1 MQRYKIQNA
10 KYRIP
15 ALTCTDMRNFLRSFG
30 AGLAF
35 LCLGA
40 TGAWAQNKKAV
51 VFFEKARAAA
61 YAKQYKEAVGWA
73 DKALQK
79 DPSYGAAAL
88 LRADVYSV
96 LGPVDSAYA
105 AYQNAFERH
114 EAGNVALLRW
124 GQLAHK
130 NEQFRSADSLF
141 QACIKRERPGT
152 SIRKMAERMQPTSA
166 FAAKAV
172 QNPLPYTVFDLGDS
186 INRME
191 LNYFPVPVAADSTL
205 LFTGKNDTR
214 SPYDENLFFSRM
226 KKRGGWTAPQLLPG
240 RVNTSSNE
248 GAVAIRGDGRYLV
261 FAGCDRPEG
270 RGSCDLYGAVWT
282 ARGWSEPFSL
292 GDSIN
297 TPQWETQ
304 PTLSSDGRMLLFVR
318 APERDKANSTIFICT
333 LRPDGTWSRAKPLP
347 GPVNTPYNDL
357 CPRLHAD
364 GNTLYFSSDG
374 HPGMGGLDLFVSRR
388 QPDGSWGAP
397 TNMGYPLNSPQDDFG
412 LAVSPDGKTGYM
424 GRGGLYENRGIRL
437 FGYGLPREVQP
448 EPIQWFE
455 AVALDAKT
463 GKTLNA
469 AWRLEADRLFQGT
482 AFDGTSYST
491 SLLPNRS
498 YSLQIS
504 APGYSLVSDRLE
516 ISAVGARIQKTYRLM
531 PLENNQRLVLQN
543 VLFDTDSTR
552 INPEAASELDAL
564 ARWLV
569 VNPNVSL
576 VLEGHTDNQ
585 GSASYNRNLSQGR
598 ANAVKQALMDR
609 GIPAARTEA
618 KGYGPDRPVATNATP
633 EGRALN
639 RRTELLIQIK

>member
-1 MQRYKIQNA
+1 MLKIV
-10 KYRIP
+10 R
-15 ALTCTDMRNFLRSFG
+15 L
-30 AGLAF
+30 
-35 LCLGA
+35 LGA
-40 TGAWAQNKKAV
+40 TLGLLCMFAPELKAQNKKAV

-61 YAKQYKEAVGWA
+61 YAKEYSSAAAWA
-73 DKALQK
+73 EKALQK
-79 DPSYGAAAL
+79 DPSYAAAAL
-88 LRADVYSV
+88 LRADVYTV
-96 LGPVDSAYA
+96 LGPADSAYS
-105 AYQNAFERH
+105 AYRKAFENH
-114 EAGNVALLRW
+114 KAGTVALLRW

-130 NEQFRSADSLF
+130 NEQYTAADSLF
-141 QACIKRERPGT
+141 QACIQREKPGT

-172 QNPLPYTVFDLGDS
+172 RNPLPYTVFDLGDS

-226 KKRGGWTAPQLLPG
+226 KKGGSWTAPQLLPG
-240 RVNTSSNE
+240 RVNTTSNE

-270 RGSCDLYGAVWT
+270 RGSCDLYGSVWT

-304 PTLSSDGRMLLFVR
+304 PTLSSDGRTLFFVR

-333 LRPDGTWSRAKPLP
+333 QRPDGSWSRAKPLP

-388 QPDGSWGAP
+388 QTDGSWGAP
-397 TNMGYPLNSPQDDFG
+397 TNMGYPINSPQDDFG

-455 AVALDAKT
+455 ALAVDDKT

-469 AWRLEADRLFQGT
+469 SWRLEADRLFQGT
-482 AFDGTSYST
+482 AFDGPNYST

-504 APGYSLVSDRLE
+504 APGYNLVSDRLE
-516 ISAVGARIQKTYRLM
+516 INTVGARIKKTYRLV

-552 INPEAASELDAL
+552 INSGAASELDAL
-564 ARWLV
+564 ARWMA
-569 VNPNVSL
+569 VNPQVSL

-585 GSASYNRNLSQGR
+585 GPASYNRGLSQGR
-598 ANAVKQALMDR
+598 ANAVKQALVER
-609 GIPAARTEA
+609 GIAASRTEA
-618 KGYGPDRPVATNATP
+618 KGYGPERPVATNATP